1 MLVGKKFRRLY
12 LLFMFIHFHR
22 DIPQRSTEKQYEPRS
37 IQLLHEMNTSMV
49 PFEQILPGNRRVS
62 YEEK

>member
-22 DIPQRSTEKQYEPRS
+22 DIPQRSTEKQYEPRG
-37 IQLLHEMNTSMV
+37 IQLLLDMNTSMAYGA
-49 PFEQILPGNRRVS
+49 I
-62 YEEK
+62 